1 MPMSILLKKFADDSG
16 HTAAEFYTNR
26 TVVRLMALIM
36 DPKSGESIYDPTCGS
51 GGMLLNSLLLVKER
65 GEEYRNIKLY
75 GQEINLITSAI
86 ARMNMFIHD
95 VGDFQIIR
103 GDTLEDPA
111 FIKNDRVQQFDIVI
125 ANPPYSIKKW
135 NHSGWTKDPWGRNIY
150 GTPPQSCADYAFF
163 PAYYMFNERR
173 YWQMCNSLA
182 SWSSIQGF

>member
-1 MPMSILLKKFADDSG
+1 
-16 HTAAEFYTNR
+16 
-26 TVVRLMALIM
+26 MALIM

-163 PAYYMFNERR
+163 
-173 YWQMCNSLA
+173 
-182 SWSSIQGF
+182 SSILYVQ